1 MLYYILGTVLV
12 VIAIVLV
19 VAMIKAYIYHQEIR
33 RLKKTL
39 FNLSGDEEKLSRANG
54 WGIGT
59 DRLGGGWTRN
69 NDFQSWATP
78 L

>member
-39 FNLSGDEEKLSRANG
+39 FNLSGDEETEHYDKAGS
-54 WGIGT
+54 
-59 DRLGGGWTRN
+59 
-69 NDFQSWATP
+69 
-78 L
+78 